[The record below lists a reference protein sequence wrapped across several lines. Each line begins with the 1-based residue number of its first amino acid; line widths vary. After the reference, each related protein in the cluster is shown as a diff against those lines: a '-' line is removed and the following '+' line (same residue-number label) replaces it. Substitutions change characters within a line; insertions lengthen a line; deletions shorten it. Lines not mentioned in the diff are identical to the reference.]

1 MLCRLVLGSPGLLGL
16 SIGSFF
22 ADPRSSHVGLGFSE
36 NTTAIIGA
44 ISEVRLL
51 GLVTCSSHTLR
62 VQVVLIYGFLV
73 PIKAPQ
79 VLE

>member
-22 ADPRSSHVGLGFSE
+22 AYPRSRHVGLGFRVDIGCE

-51 GLVTCSSHTLR
+51 GLVTCSSHTL
-62 VQVVLIYGFLV
+62 
-73 PIKAPQ
+73 
-79 VLE
+79 